1 MSNSIVGN
9 NGTPQDILTWY
20 EVEVDDDEY
29 EEMEGEIVD
38 EEDMIGYRAICPKN
52 SNSTTVTIYFYYHA
66 PTSEWFWDYMYGL
79 DYKPYIPLIFA
90 ADANWNL
97 TECLNASYYETSLTG
112 QSNGWKAFNVN
123 LKRKLVEGERIFFG
137 LYSDLFGYVATGE
150 IEDANTTMCYFYW
163 TRARRRDY
171 ASQLAYVSS
180 PDFIGQQR
188 NIFSDWEIC
197 IYLQYENEPDGIFY
211 TRSVLG
217 NVGASGAFAGRSLEA
232 KRIML
237 RTLGLN
243 DSSSR
248 RLSKI
253 ISKVESLG
261 ASDIASKLLLL
272 IRGCF
277 SSKDCSDTVE
287 RKACYHKVIENTFEN
302 KESLSRFGESFRSF
316 EEELSVDALPFASRL
331 FYRAVESFMS
341 FWDWLR
347 GKIREANNVL
357 TLYCPIADEITLDC
371 KI

>member
-9 NGTPQDILTWY
+9 NGAPQDILTWY
-20 EVEVDDDEY
+20 EVEVNDDEY
-29 EEMEGEIVD
+29 EDLEGELVD
-38 EEDMIGYRAICPKN
+38 EQDVFGYRAICPRN
-52 SNSTTVTIYFYYHA
+52 SNSTTVTINYYYHA
-66 PTSEWFWDYMYGL
+66 PTSEWFWDYMYGI
-79 DYKPYIPLIFA
+79 DYKPYIPLVFA
-90 ADANWNL
+90 TDANWNL

-123 LKRKLVEGERIFFG
+123 LKRKLVEGEKIFFG

-197 IYLQYENEPDGIFY
+197 IYLQYENEPDGFFY

-217 NVGASGAFAGRSLEA
+217 KVGISGSFAGRSLRA
-232 KRIML
+232 KRTML
-237 RTLGLN
+237 RTLALN

-248 RLSKI
+248 RLWKI
-253 ISKVESLG
+253 ITKAESLG

-272 IRGCF
+272 IRSCF
-277 SSKDCSDTVE
+277 SNSLMADNAE
-287 RKACYHKVIENTFEN
+287 RKSCYRKVIEITVSNE
-302 KESLSRFGESFRSF
+302 ESLSRLGESFRSF
-316 EEELSVDALPFASRL
+316 EDELSVDALPFASRL